1 MAKPQ
6 VMVVDDDPSI
16 VELIRLNLESDGV
29 EVLPAHGGAECL
41 QLLETHRP
49 DVIVL
54 DIMMP
59 NVDGWMVLMN
69 IRDNPETAHIPVIM
83 LTAKTQDLAK
93 ILAFRQG
100 AQQYV
105 TKPFNPIELSARVEG
120 LMGTRVAPS
129 PNGGPSVAP
138 KVAGL
143 QKIAVRKGGK
153 TMLVPMDDV
162 VYISARN
169 KSTYVHTFD
178 DQYLADASLAE
189 LADRLDRAGFH
200 RTHRSYVVNLNK
212 IREIVH
218 DGGEHFVV
226 LQDSDETRIK
236 IARRQVRRFR
246 EAVGL

>member
-1 MAKPQ
+1 MD
-6 VMVVDDDPSI
+6 VV
-16 VELIRLNLESDGV
+16 
-29 EVLPAHGGAECL
+29 PAYGGAECL
-41 QLLETHRP
+41 SLLETQRP

-105 TKPFNPIELSARVEG
+105 TKPFNPIELGARIQSLV
-120 LMGTRVAPS
+120 GTRVTATRETS
-129 PNGGPSVAP
+129 PSVTKA
-138 KVAGL
+138 AGL

-153 TMLVPMDDV
+153 TMLVPMEDV
-162 VYISARN
+162 IFISARN
-169 KSTYVHTFD
+169 KSTYVHTVD
-178 DQYLADASLAE
+178 DQFLADASLSDLAE
-189 LADRLDRAGFH
+189 KLDRVGFH

-212 IREIVH
+212 IKEIVH

-226 LQDSDETRIK
+226 MHDAADTRIK